1 MQYDQDFFIKKGE
14 KGGKKFKE
22 WLESLTPEQRE
33 QFYAPAREGS
43 RRYHARKRAEKA
55 EKEATVDTT
64 CGGGVQ

>member
-55 EKEATVDTT
+55 EK
-64 CGGGVQ
+64 